1 MQVQNIQSTNFKGI
15 PTAMTVTNHLKGGID
30 SKIKIVQD
38 SEDKRILEMEI
49 NFLKGDSFL
58 GGYSVASTGKNGV
71 AKECVEEFFKRIANA
86 KVEGAEWLA
95 AFAKTLIRK

>member
-1 MQVQNIQSTNFKGI
+1 MQVQNIQSASFKGI
-15 PTAMTVTNHLKGGID
+15 PTSMTVTNHLKGGID

-38 SEDKRILEMEI
+38 SEDKRILEM
-49 NFLKGDSFL
+49 NFNLLKGDKYVGSYNVMSKKGLSKEYVNLFFDKI
-58 GGYSVASTGKNGV
+58 AS
-71 AKECVEEFFKRIANA
+71 A